1 MKDTITSSQNAQE
14 EFLLIVQNGPQAN
27 QQFKIASGEHS
38 IGRHG
43 SNQIQLIDP
52 RISSKH
58 ARITVEAGEV
68 SIEDLDSSNGT
79 FVNGQHIVLPVLLS
93 PGDVIGISED
103 IHLLLIT
110 EDEAYE
116 GGATRV
122 DSLPAV
128 QRTMTPPPIAPPP
141 ISSPTINPSANLPQP
156 QHPQTVQPV
165 LPDELSFE
173 DERPKFQL
181 WWLIVGAGL
190 IGIVIFG
197 IILFAVFGKKNEEVA
212 APLTLAPIPTVF
224 ATAKPAPT
232 MASVEPTQDEQVN
245 LPTNTIPNPQEPTPK
260 VDVQV
265 EQPQDNS
272 ENKQISSTLFQG
284 LVAYYP
290 LDGNA
295 IDASGNDVDALVHG
309 AGLTEDRFLNAN
321 SAYYLDGED
330 DFIFA
335 QSEAFK
341 SLTSNI
347 TISMWI
353 KTAGK
358 IKEPTSLLK
367 LSNIQGYAFNAT
379 QACGFVFD
387 DNLFGFNIYQI
398 NVGTNVFL
406 RQELAS
412 DRWHHIVGISEN
424 GTNLK
429 IYLDTILVNSTTY
442 GKELTDLQYLFIGG
456 WVGKE
461 GEEFPEIY
469 IDDIY
474 IYNRVLDISEIR
486 ALFEQHQ

>member
-1 MKDTITSSQNAQE
+1 M
-14 EFLLIVQNGPQAN
+14 F
-27 QQFKIASGEHS
+27 F
-38 IGRHG
+38 
-43 SNQIQLIDP
+43 QLF
-52 RISSKH
+52 
-58 ARITVEAGEV
+58 E
-68 SIEDLDSSNGT
+68 
-79 FVNGQHIVLPVLLS
+79 
-93 PGDVIGISED
+93 
-103 IHLLLIT
+103 
-110 EDEAYE
+110 
-116 GGATRV
+116 
-122 DSLPAV
+122 
-128 QRTMTPPPIAPPP
+128 
-141 ISSPTINPSANLPQP
+141 PQP